1 MAIKRKTNWTEIY
14 HYTGIRIKLFIS
26 VEICHSYNKDY
37 LYTTKLVAI
46 LFNGSLPIL
55 KKLQIYTT
63 ILVLFLSDIFVWKR
77 KWDTIILKNTSIM
90 VAKQMSLKKDS
101 QI

>member
-14 HYTGIRIKLFIS
+14 HYTGIRIKIFIS
-26 VEICHSYNKDY
+26 FEICRSYNKDY

-77 KWDTIILKNTSIM
+77 KWDTIILKKYQYNGSKTNVS
-90 VAKQMSLKKDS
+90 KKR
-101 QI
+101 